1 MLTRARA
8 ALLALALSPLVSCQG
23 GGAAPAGASAGAA
36 APAAAPGADYF
47 DLREPGVRAGGV
59 RLIPV
64 QTPKGTFNVWTKRF
78 GNGRIKVLLLHGGPA
93 ATHEYFECAESF
105 FPREGIEFYEYDQ
118 LGSHY
123 SDQPDDDAL
132 WTVPRFVDEVE
143 QVRKALGLEQ
153 FYLLGHSWGG
163 ILAIEY
169 ALAHQAHL
177 KGLIVSNM
185 MASAPDYQ
193 AYNENVLQK
202 QMAPGEVEAIKA
214 LERAGKTSGPEYEQ
228 RLQGFY
234 DAHVVRL
241 KPAPDPVARAFKHIN
256 TKIYALM
263 QGPSEF
269 GISGRLEKWD
279 RKADLPKIAVPTL
292 TVGAA
297 HDTMDPAH
305 MKWMATQ
312 VQQGASLH
320 CPQGS
325 HLSMWDDQA
334 TYFRGVIG
342 FLKAVDGGTFKKGM
356 TF

>member
-1 MLTRARA
+1 MRTRALVPVVVIGALA
-8 ALLALALSPLVSCQG
+8 ALASCQG
-23 GGAAPAGASAGAA
+23 GAP
-36 APAAAPGADYF
+36 PAASPARAPGADYF
-47 DLREPGVRAGGV
+47 DLGEPGLRSGGV
-59 RLIPV
+59 RLVPV
-64 QTPKGTFNVWTKRF
+64 TTPKGTFDVWTKRF

-123 SDQPDDDAL
+123 SAQPDDDSL
-132 WTVPRFVDEVE
+132 WTVDRFVDEVE
-143 QVRKALGLEQ
+143 QVRRALGLEQ

-169 ALAHQAHL
+169 ALAHQDHL

-193 AYNENVLQK
+193 KYNENVLQK
-202 QMAPGEVEAIKA
+202 QMPPADVAAIKA
-214 LERAGKTSGPEYEQ
+214 LERAGKTGDPEYQ
-228 RLQGFY
+228 AKLDGFY
-234 DAHVVRL
+234 GEHVIRL
-241 KPAPDPVARAFKHIN
+241 KPMPEPVGRAFKHIN
-256 TKIYALM
+256 NKIYALM

-269 GISGRLEKWD
+269 GISGRLEAWD

-305 MKWMATQ
+305 MKWMSTQ
-312 VQQGASLH
+312 VRQGASLH

-325 HLSMWDDQA
+325 HMSMWDDQQ
-334 TYFRGVIG
+334 TWFRGVIG
-342 FLKAVDGGTFKKGM
+342 FLKAVDGGTFRKGM